1 MPSQVFSVVN
11 PLALVGW
18 VLLVGFPRRPWAILL
33 AGRVLPMLLAG
44 IYVAII
50 LSCWWHAPGG
60 FSSLV
65 AVAELFSNEW
75 LLLAGWVHYLAFD
88 LLIGSWLVLDAR
100 QREIPHLWLVP
111 VLFLTFMFGPA
122 GWLAYQMLGLASRR
136 RKVAQSK

>member
-1 MPSQVFSVVN
+1 MPNQVFALVN

-18 VLLVGFPRRPWAILL
+18 VLLIVFPRRPWALL
-33 AGRVLPMLLAG
+33 VAGRVLPTLLAS
-44 IYVAII
+44 IYVAVI

-60 FSSLV
+60 FSSLA
-65 AVAELFSNEW
+65 AVAELFSDEW

-88 LLIGSWLVLDAR
+88 LLVGSWLLLDAR

-122 GWLAYQMLGLASRR
+122 GWLVYQLLGLALRQRR
-136 RKVAQSK
+136 VSQSN